1 MKPWAVKAAVMLPA
15 ADCALAAVTAGEADG
30 TVMVTLVVVVAVAA
44 CSLRRLAAALTLTQ
58 LAGETPRMVAML
70 LASTEALAFTAVA
83 CRM

>member
-30 TVMVTLVVVVAVAA
+30 TVMVTLVVAVVA
-44 CSLRRLAAALTLTQ
+44 CSLRRLAAAVTLTQ